1 MAASAAACA
10 APVMGDPKIEII
22 YNVGGVTQKPDNQQQ
37 LADEEEARKKRLEM
51 KAKIEEKRMLV
62 ISKYNAEI

>member
-1 MAASAAACA
+1 
-10 APVMGDPKIEII
+10 MGDPKIEII